1 MSDQT
6 RTLFRPV
13 GLKEMQL
20 ILEADLK
27 AFPPRLPEQPIFY
40 PVLNFD
46 YAEQIAREWNTKD
59 ANSGFSGFVTQFEM
73 DRGYISQFAE
83 HIVGSKK
90 HRELWIPAQ
99 ELENFNQHIRGNIM
113 LIAAYYGENYQG
125 IKHRFTDWYAD
136 QMFEGLYETSL
147 HSAQDFSGEITLNR
161 NAILLNFQ
169 YWVEKD
175 FSQSVLYDGEQK
187 RFLEYLAEFWR
198 DKFPDLP
205 LLGALL

>member
-1 MSDQT
+1 
-6 RTLFRPV
+6 
-13 GLKEMQL
+13 
-20 ILEADLK
+20 
-27 AFPPRLPEQPIFY
+27 
-40 PVLNFD
+40 
-46 YAEQIAREWNTKD
+46 
-59 ANSGFSGFVTQFEM
+59 
-73 DRGYISQFAE
+73 
-83 HIVGSKK
+83 
-90 HRELWIPAQ
+90 
-99 ELENFNQHIRGNIM
+99 M
-113 LIAAYYGENYQG
+113 LIAACYGENYQG

-205 LLGALL
+205 LLGRALL

>member
-27 AFPPRLPEQPIFY
+27 AFPPRLPEQLIFY

-83 HIVGSKK
+83 HIVGSK
-90 HRELWIPAQ
+90 
-99 ELENFNQHIRGNIM
+99 NIASYGFQRRNWRI
-113 LIAAYYGENYQG
+113 LISIFA
-125 IKHRFTDWYAD
+125 
-136 QMFEGLYETSL
+136 
-147 HSAQDFSGEITLNR
+147 EILC
-161 NAILLNFQ
+161 
-169 YWVEKD
+169 
-175 FSQSVLYDGEQK
+175 
-187 RFLEYLAEFWR
+187 
-198 DKFPDLP
+198 
-205 LLGALL
+205 